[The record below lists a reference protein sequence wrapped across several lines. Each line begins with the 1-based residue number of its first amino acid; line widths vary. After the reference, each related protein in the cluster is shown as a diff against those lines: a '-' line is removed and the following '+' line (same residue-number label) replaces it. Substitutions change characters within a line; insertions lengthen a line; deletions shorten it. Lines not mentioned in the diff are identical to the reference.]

1 MSIYT
6 NDRMSQQAFFE
17 ILRVAVGTQDTF
29 SRAFSDNEWRDVF
42 SMAKRQYVLGLC
54 YASIQ
59 SQEPDMCPSK
69 GICRE
74 FLSNAE
80 PIRKRNRIM
89 RHRCME
95 LDRML
100 GESGFTPCILK
111 GQSLSRYYGELA
123 DFRSSGDIDV
133 WVDAPIDRIADFVKD
148 RDVKYRGT
156 YVHLEADL
164 FEDVHVEI
172 HPQPAILRCPWLNRR
187 LQRWIGTFEID
198 KFDRSEG
205 FAIAP
210 VEFDAVYLLT
220 HMLHHLL
227 FEGVGLRH
235 LMDYAFF
242 LKSAD
247 MRARSVQAMET
258 IDSLHMTRFTK
269 GIMWIMREVFGL
281 SDELLLTAPD
291 SRVGRMVLG
300 EILNGGDFG
309 KYDSR
314 NRLGKS
320 DNRVCRAWGGIVRN
334 ARFLNLAPEMVVCDP
349 FWRAWHYVWRKEQGF
364 L

>member
-1 MSIYT
+1 M
-6 NDRMSQQAFFE
+6 NPQVFFE

-29 SRAFSDNEWRDVF
+29 SRSFTDEEWRDAF
-42 SMAKRQYVLGLC
+42 SMAKQQSMVGLC

-69 GICRE
+69 EICRE
-74 FLSNAE
+74 FLCHSE
-80 PIRKRNRIM
+80 PIRKRNQIL
-89 RHRCME
+89 RHRCVE

-100 GESGFTPCILK
+100 GDSGFTPCILK

-123 DFRSSGDIDV
+123 DYRNSGDIDV
-133 WVDAPIDRIADFVKD
+133 WVDAPIDRIADFVKN
-148 RDVKYRGT
+148 RDVEYRGT

-172 HPQPAILRCPWLNRR
+172 HPQPAILRCPWLNHR
-187 LQRWIGTFEID
+187 LQRWISTFEID

-205 FAIAP
+205 FAIVP

-227 FEGVGLRH
+227 FEGIGLRQ

-242 LKSAD
+242 LKSVN
-247 MRARSVQAMET
+247 MRDRSVHAMET
-258 IDSLHMTRFTK
+258 LDSLHMTRFTK

-291 SRVGRMVLG
+291 SRAGRMMLS
-300 EILNGGDFG
+300 EMLMGGDFG

-314 NRLGKS
+314 NRLSKS
-320 DNRVCRAWGGIVRN
+320 NHRVCRAWGGIVRN
-334 ARFLNLAPEMVVCDP
+334 VRFLNLAPELVICDP
-349 FWRAWHYVWRKEQGF
+349 FWRAWHYVWRKGQDF